1 MEHRYFRRFLDA
13 LDDLNPAQIED
24 AQTKIRNLRRKTEF
38 TSEIEART
46 NEDHKCHFFI
56 QTIVA
61 KGGDARGPRSSGIGA
76 EVARRPTLVG
86 PGPSLTAFIGP
97 TSSWSH

>member
-24 AQTKIRNLRRKTEF
+24 AQTKIRNLRRKTEA

-46 NEDHKCHFFI
+46 NEDHKCPFLF
-56 QTIVA
+56 
-61 KGGDARGPRSSGIGA
+61 RRSS
-76 EVARRPTLVG
+76 PKVG
-86 PGPSLTAFIGP
+86 THADQDSAVSVQRLPEDLL
-97 TSSWSH
+97 WSDRDRH